1 MAPIGAVRVTGRPGQ
16 LRGLC
21 GDFVLVW
28 LSVSSKRSDQ
38 SFSPCRRATIALTA
52 ALAERCDIHAPIIR
66 EKCPPKNDVKPLA
79 IRATRGNS
87 GQILAKFL
95 RDGTVQRVGFQWIAD
110 SAPFG
115 TKSLQFS
122 ESATCPHRAP
132 GTRDQGRSKRDR
144 GPSTRQKN
152 VV

>member
-1 MAPIGAVRVTGRPGQ
+1 MQDAAKAGDGTINNVGVKMTGTFQCPHCQQKYSDKKSLDLHYRING
-16 LRGLC
+16 G
-21 GDFVLVW
+21 FVNL
-28 LSVSSKRSDQ
+28 
-38 SFSPCRRATIALTA
+38 ATF
-52 ALAERCDIHAPIIR
+52 
-66 EKCPPKNDVKPLA
+66 
-79 IRATRGNS
+79 GFF
-87 GQILAKFL
+87 GQISAKFL
-95 RDGTVQRVGFQWIAD
+95 RDGTVQRVGLQWIAD

>member
-1 MAPIGAVRVTGRPGQ
+1 MTHTRVN
-16 LRGLC
+16 
-21 GDFVLVW
+21 FMENV
-28 LSVSSKRSDQ
+28 
-38 SFSPCRRATIALTA
+38 
-52 ALAERCDIHAPIIR
+52 DIHY
-66 EKCPPKNDVKPLA
+66 DVKPLA

-87 GQILAKFL
+87 GQISAKFL
-95 RDGTVQRVGFQWIAD
+95 RDGTVQRVGLQWIAD

-152 VV
+152 VI

>member
-1 MAPIGAVRVTGRPGQ
+1 MEQRSSPPAPKGRHWVTAAAVWAPSVSGGRPSGGGTGV
-16 LRGLC
+16 RASSIDEHGTAPP
-21 GDFVLVW
+21 GVLARVDY
-28 LSVSSKRSDQ
+28 LEIV
-38 SFSPCRRATIALTA
+38 
-52 ALAERCDIHAPIIR
+52 DIHY
-66 EKCPPKNDVKPLA
+66 DVKPLA

-87 GQILAKFL
+87 GQISAKFL
-95 RDGTVQRVGFQWIAD
+95 RDGTVQRVGLQWIAD

-152 VV
+152 VI

>member
-52 ALAERCDIHAPIIR
+52 ALVERCDIAVWTCRAFAELYWFCAERSGGTPNIANFAP
-66 EKCPPKNDVKPLA
+66 L
-79 IRATRGNS
+79 
-87 GQILAKFL
+87 L
-95 RDGTVQRVGFQWIAD
+95 
-110 SAPFG
+110 
-115 TKSLQFS
+115 
-122 ESATCPHRAP
+122 
-132 GTRDQGRSKRDR
+132 DR
-144 GPSTRQKN
+144 GAEKESFAGQVSCGVMTFSCN
-152 VV
+152 FHFHNF